1 MTTVTS
7 KPKKAFDIEYSTMW
21 KREVNFLESKGIS
34 PTYIKKT
41 PDYGINVY
49 KYKKTPGLFLALAD
63 YFMQI
68 ENERSFKKA
77 EKDITD
83 AIEVRSPEDVEK
95 ALQALGLKIV
105 VDNGQPK
112 FVAEENA

>member
-1 MTTVTS
+1 MTIATN
-7 KPKKAFDIEYSTMW
+7 PKKAFDVEYSTMW
-21 KREVNFLESKGIS
+21 KREVVFLESKGIS

-49 KYKKTPGLFLALAD
+49 KYKKTPALFLALAD

-68 ENERSFKKA
+68 ENERSLKRA
-77 EKDITD
+77 EKDIEG

-95 ALQALGLKIV
+95 ALKALGLKIV
-105 VDNGQPK
+105 VDDGQPK
-112 FVAEENA
+112 FVAEENV